1 LTLNTKATVKEVGGA
16 SIEQLKNMPY
26 GEPKTGGKNKVGEK

>member
-1 LTLNTKATVKEVGGA
+1 MTLNTKATVKEVEGA

-26 GEPKTGGKNKVGEK
+26 GEPKTGREKKAGEE